1 MRTAS
6 VRGRCGTSETMNC
19 AAEVNTLIEKVLV
32 TFEAKKTRGET
43 FVQWTRRHSVK
54 ELQEFFSA

>member
-1 MRTAS
+1 
-6 VRGRCGTSETMNC
+6 
-19 AAEVNTLIEKVLV
+19 VNAFVEKVLV
-32 TFEAKKTRGET
+32 TFEAKKNRGET